1 MAEEDR
7 EDCCTAPECR
17 FHPFLDTAY
26 MPYISSHEPTAC
38 PLPQVVANALSMRS
52 PPNATRKRPNLRAKV
67 RAEAAVMLH
76 DRPEGMRFTDLV
88 DALNRNHPSRTAKA
102 IGNDIVGLDR
112 ALPTQV
118 FKPSK
123 GLYMHCRFRPDDRT
137 ASAQEVAK
145 AGATARRG
153 VAPLPEHV
161 FYSSFANWLRD
172 DLEEVTQVIVL
183 GGNTFR
189 DRWGTPDVLGK
200 FESRRSDVVKGMTL
214 IVASEVKA
222 DVADLL
228 KGFGQA
234 CAYRLFAHKSYLVI
248 PQHTPTDE
256 LDRLEALCRMHGVG
270 LVTFDARNSARP
282 SYRLL
287 VRPIKHEP
295 DLSYTN
301 KYVRLVERKLFA

>member
-1 MAEEDR
+1 
-7 EDCCTAPECR
+7 
-17 FHPFLDTAY
+17 
-26 MPYISSHEPTAC
+26 
-38 PLPQVVANALSMRS
+38 
-52 PPNATRKRPNLRAKV
+52 
-67 RAEAAVMLH
+67 
-76 DRPEGMRFTDLV
+76 MRFTELV
-88 DALNRNHPSRTAKA
+88 DALHHKHPSRTAKA
-102 IGNDIVGLDR
+102 IGNDVVGLDR
-112 ALPTQV
+112 ALPTKV

-123 GLYMHCRFRPDDRT
+123 GLYMHCQFRPDEQLS
-137 ASAQEVAK
+137 SAQETAK
-145 AGATARRG
+145 AGSPPRRS
-153 VAPLPEHV
+153 APPLPEQV

-200 FESRRSDVVKGMTL
+200 YESRRSDVVKGMTV
-214 IVASEVKA
+214 IVASEIKV

-234 CAYRLFAHKSYLVI
+234 CAYRLFAHKSYLVL
-248 PQHTPTDE
+248 PQQTPSDE

-270 LVTFDARNSARP
+270 LVSFDARNSTRP

-301 KYVRLVERKLFA
+301 RYVRLVERKLFA

>member
-1 MAEEDR
+1 
-7 EDCCTAPECR
+7 
-17 FHPFLDTAY
+17 
-26 MPYISSHEPTAC
+26 
-38 PLPQVVANALSMRS
+38 MRS
-52 PPNATRKRPNLRAKV
+52 SSDAPRRRPNLRAKM
-67 RAEAAVMLH
+67 RAEAAVVLH
-76 DRPEGMRFTDLV
+76 DRPEGMRFTELV
-88 DALNRNHPSRTAKA
+88 DTLHRDHPGRTVKA
-102 IGNDIVGLDR
+102 IGNDVVGLDR

-123 GLYMHCRFRPDDRT
+123 GLYMHCKFRPDERVL
-137 ASAQEVAK
+137 SAQETPK
-145 AGATARRG
+145 SGSPARRS
-153 VAPLPEHV
+153 APHLPEQV

-200 FESRRSDVVKGMTL
+200 FESRRSDVVKGMTV
-214 IVASEVKA
+214 IVASEVKV

-270 LVTFDARNSARP
+270 LVTFDARNSAHP

-287 VRPIKHEP
+287 ARPIKHEP

-301 KYVRLVERKLFA
+301 RYVRLVERKLFA

>member
-1 MAEEDR
+1 M
-7 EDCCTAPECR
+7 
-17 FHPFLDTAY
+17 
-26 MPYISSHEPTAC
+26 
-38 PLPQVVANALSMRS
+38 
-52 PPNATRKRPNLRAKV
+52 
-67 RAEAAVMLH
+67 RAEAAVALH
-76 DRPEGMRFTDLV
+76 DRPEGMRFTELV
-88 DALNRNHPSRTAKA
+88 DALHRNHPGRTAKA
-102 IGNDIVGLDR
+102 IGNDVVGLDR

-123 GLYMHCRFRPDDRT
+123 GLYMHCKFRPDEQLL
-137 ASAQEVAK
+137 SAQETPK
-145 AGATARRG
+145 SGSPARRS
-153 VAPLPEHV
+153 APHLPEHV

-200 FESRRSDVVKGMTL
+200 FESRRSDVVKGMTV
-214 IVASEVKA
+214 IVASEVKV
-222 DVADLL
+222 DVSDLL

-270 LVTFDARNSARP
+270 LVTFDARNSTHP

-287 VRPIKHEP
+287 ARPIKHEP

-301 KYVRLVERKLFA
+301 RYVRLVERKLFA